1 MKRMTKKEY
10 NEWLK
15 QYYKFKNN
23 NLPTP
28 YWNEGNNFE
37 YVYVNRFNAG
47 HGNDDF
53 YSILEVNHPLV
64 YALGDICGSG
74 LYYPYTTRTFYREIE
89 NGQEI
94 IKTKIVRSSDGAHAH
109 SFDEV
114 LEELYDFPE
123 TFKIEKEDAEFYS
136 EQELRYI
143 RMTQNY
149 LLFIGLKDLDRIKPP
164 VSRYRNKLRKKYEK
178 AYTRTFSNSMI
189 DDAISGKKLY
199 YVKEAYSTD
208 KYIQTYKHGEYTAL
222 VFDKEQKIRMY
233 IEYTKIECM
242 PYKEAK
248 INYPGEEFN
257 DDEMVNIWH
266 FKVLEVFD

>member
-37 YVYVNRFNAG
+37 YVHVNKSNSKDDP
-47 HGNDDF
+47 DDF
-53 YSILEVNHPLV
+53 HSTLEINSSLI
-64 YALGDICGSG
+64 YALGDVTGAG
-74 LYYPYTTRTFYREIE
+74 LYYPFTTKALWSEIE
-89 NGQEI
+89 DGKEI
-94 IKTKIVRSSDGAHAH
+94 IKTKIVRSCDGAHAH
-109 SFDEV
+109 SFEEV
-114 LEELYDFPE
+114 VKDLYDFPE
-123 TFKIEKEDAEFYS
+123 SFKIEKEDEEFYS
-136 EQELRYI
+136 KQELKYLRI
-143 RMTQNY
+143 IQNY

-178 AYTRTFSNSMI
+178 AYTRTFNDSMI
-189 DDAISGKKLY
+189 DDAVSGKKLY
-199 YVKEAYSTD
+199 YVKDTYITD
-208 KYIQTYKHGEYTAL
+208 KETKTYEPGEYTAL
-222 VFDKEQKIRMY
+222 VFDEEQKIRMY
-233 IEYTKIECM
+233 IEYTKTEWM

-248 INYPGEEFN
+248 AKYPDENFN
-257 DDEMVNIWH
+257 DDEMVSIRH